1 MAISKIK
8 KIQIIGHNSIR
19 ENVLELLHKWGVV
32 EINDLRKELTQDYFM
47 ESRQESVF
55 EDRLRKVQ
63 YLLEFLAS
71 FEEKAIFLE
80 GLTQERLVLDRFEL
94 ANILEMFRL
103 DEIYSQCKTLEEGF
117 RKLEIEKKR
126 LREERTVL
134 IPWRNL
140 LVNLSDLVDTDK
152 TRVVPGIVPVKT
164 YEKLLGEL
172 EKSSSRSYWCE
183 VVRDKISVYMVLVFL
198 KEEGDTISSLLKK
211 YEFQETLLPEVNHSP
226 EELLVQVKREMEETI
241 NREEELKREASSL
254 LRHKAQ
260 LMALHD
266 HYYNLQKKEEAG
278 DFLART
284 SGSFLLSGWIQES
297 RVGRV
302 KKTLEEKYPEIEI
315 TVSPPRK
322 GEKVPVF
329 LENRKA
335 VQPFEVV
342 TDLYGRPVYG
352 SVDPTPYLAPFFAL
366 FFGLC
371 LTDAGYGI
379 VLVVLSWLAVKKLK
393 MGPTGRRFFRLI
405 GYGGLAAIF
414 WGAVTGGWFG
424 NIIDRLPESF
434 NFLKSMKGAV
444 VAFDP
449 VKNSILFL
457 GLAVALGFIQV
468 WTGVTIRLLREIRE
482 KDWQNAFFREIPAL
496 GIQVSLPLLI
506 AIYLFKV
513 LPATQVLVTVS
524 VGLFSLSSLAIF
536 YNQWTTN
543 KGVLFKLFWCWFGWY
558 GVVTGNSLA
567 DILSYLRLFALG
579 LTTGLL
585 ASAINEIF
593 SLVSGIPY
601 VGFLLAIVLF
611 LPAHLFNMAMNAFGG
626 YVHTSRLQ
634 YLEFF
639 MKFFQ
644 GGGEV
649 FKPFAEERRYTVVR
663 SSGAIA
669 PR

>member
-1 MAISKIK
+1 MAISEIR

-19 ENVLELLHKWGVV
+19 EKVLALLHKWGVV
-32 EINDLRKELTQDYFM
+32 EINDLRKELTQDYFR
-47 ESRQESVF
+47 ERKEESVV
-55 EDRLRKVQ
+55 EDRLGKVR

-71 FEEKAIFLE
+71 FQEKSAFLE
-80 GLTQERLVLDRFEL
+80 GLTQEKLILQRAELD
-94 ANILEMFRL
+94 NILDTFKL
-103 DEIYSQCKTLEEGF
+103 DEVYSQCKHIEEEF
-117 RKLEIEKKR
+117 RESEVARKR
-126 LREERTVL
+126 LTEEKTVL
-134 IPWRNL
+134 IPWRDL
-140 LVNLSDLVDTDK
+140 LLNLSDLVDTEK
-152 TRVVPGIVPVKT
+152 TRVVPGIVPLKN
-164 YEKLLGEL
+164 YKKFSQEL
-172 EKSSSRSYWCE
+172 EKSSSASYWCE
-183 VVRDKISVYMVLVFL
+183 VKRDKTSVYMVLIFL
-198 KEEGDTISSLLKK
+198 KEENDIIVPILKK
-211 YEFQETLLPEVNHSP
+211 YEFYETLLPQVNLSP
-226 EELLVQVKREMEETI
+226 EEFLVQIEREIEEAENKEEKL
-241 NREEELKREASSL
+241 NREVSSL
-254 LRHKAQ
+254 LRYKPQ
-260 LMALHD
+260 LMVLHD
-266 HYYNLQKKEEAG
+266 YYYNLQKKEEAG
-278 DFLART
+278 DFLGHT
-284 SGSFLLSGWIQES
+284 SGSFFLSGWIQEN

-322 GEKVPVF
+322 GEKVPVV
-329 LENRKA
+329 LENSRA

-342 TDLYGRPVYG
+342 TDLFGRPEYG
-352 SVDPTPYLAPFFAL
+352 SIDPTPYLAPFFAL

-379 VLVVLSWLAVKKLK
+379 VLVLLSWLGLKKLK
-393 MGPTGRRFFRLI
+393 MGLGGKRFFRLI
-405 GYGGLAAIF
+405 GYGGLASIF
-414 WGAVTGGWFG
+414 WGAITGGWFG

-434 NFLKSMKGAV
+434 NFLKSVKGAV

-449 VKNSILFL
+449 VENSLLFL
-457 GLAVALGFIQV
+457 ILAVALGFIQV
-468 WTGVTIRLLREIRE
+468 WTGVTIRLLREIKD
-482 KDWQNAFFREIPAL
+482 KDWHNTFFREMPAL

-506 AIYLFKV
+506 GIYLFKI
-513 LPATQVLVTVS
+513 LPPIPVLVIIS
-524 VGLFSLSSLAIF
+524 GGLFSLSSLAIF

-567 DILSYLRLFALG
+567 DVLSYLRLFALG

-601 VGFLLAIVLF
+601 VGLLLAIILF
-611 LPAHLFNMAMNAFGG
+611 LPAHLFNLAMNAFGG

-649 FKPFAEERRYTVVR
+649 FKPFAEERRYTVIR
-663 SSGAIA
+663 
-669 PR
+669 

>member
-19 ENVLELLHKWGVV
+19 ESLIELLHKWGVI
-32 EINDLRKELTQDYFM
+32 EINDLKNELSEDYFM
-47 ESRQESVF
+47 ESKQGSVF
-55 EDRLRKVQ
+55 EDRLRKAE
-63 YLLEFLAS
+63 YILEFLAH
-71 FEEKAIFLE
+71 FEQKSGFLG
-80 GLTQERLVLDRFEL
+80 GLTQEKLVLQRVEL
-94 ANILEMFRL
+94 AKILETFRL
-103 DEIYSQCKTLEEGF
+103 DELYSRCKTLEERF
-117 RKLEIEKKR
+117 HKLEVERKR
-126 LREERTVL
+126 LYEQRTTL
-134 IPWRNL
+134 IPWRDL
-140 LVNLSDLVDTDK
+140 LLNLSSLVDTEK
-152 TRVVPGIVPVKT
+152 TQVVPGNIPVKNYQKFLT
-164 YEKLLGEL
+164 EL
-172 EKSSSRSYWCE
+172 EKTSLFNYISE
-183 VVRDKISVYMVLVFL
+183 VGRDKIFVYLVLVFL
-198 KEEGDTISSLLKK
+198 KEEKEIVLPLQKK
-211 YEFQETLLPEVNHSP
+211 YEFQEILLPKVNYSA
-226 EELLVQVKREMEETI
+226 EEFLVQIEREIEETI
-241 NREEELKREASSL
+241 DREGELRKEASSL
-254 LRHKAQ
+254 LSYKPG
-260 LMALHD
+260 LLALHD
-266 HYYNLQKKEEAG
+266 HYYNLKQKEEVE

-284 SGSFLLSGWIQES
+284 SCSFLLSGWIQES
-297 RVGRV
+297 KVSEI
-302 KKTLEEKYPEIEI
+302 KKILEEKYPQIEI

-322 GEKVPVF
+322 GEKVPVI
-329 LENRKA
+329 LENSK
-335 VQPFEVV
+335 VIQPFEVV
-342 TDLYGRPVYG
+342 TDLYGLPVYG
-352 SVDPTPYLAPFFAL
+352 SIDPTPYLAPFFAL

-379 VLVVLSWLAVKKLK
+379 ILAGLSWLAIKKLK
-393 MGPTGRRFFRLI
+393 MGTAGRRFFRLI
-405 GYGGLAAIF
+405 AYGGLASIF

-434 NFLKSMKGAV
+434 NFLKYIRRAI

-449 VKNSILFL
+449 IENSLLFL

-468 WTGVTIRLLREIRE
+468 WTGVSIRLWEEIKE
-482 KDWQNAFFREIPAL
+482 KDWQNSFFRELPAL
-496 GIQVSLPLLI
+496 GIQISLPLLL

-513 LPATQVLVTVS
+513 LPPLRVLVIIS
-524 VGLFSLSSLAIF
+524 VGLFSLSSLAVF

-585 ASAINEIF
+585 ASAINEIS
-593 SLVSGIPY
+593 SLVLGVPY
-601 VGFLLAIVLF
+601 VGLFLAIILF

-649 FKPFAEERRYTVVR
+649 FKPFAEERRYTVIR
-663 SSGAIA
+663 
-669 PR
+669 